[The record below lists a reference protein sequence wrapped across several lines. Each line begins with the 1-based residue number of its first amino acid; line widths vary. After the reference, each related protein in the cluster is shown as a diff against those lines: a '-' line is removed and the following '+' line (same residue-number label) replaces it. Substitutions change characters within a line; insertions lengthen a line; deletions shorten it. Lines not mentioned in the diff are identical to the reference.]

1 MTVGDLRELLDED
14 WACLGLTVFAI
25 RALKNML
32 QNSTSSLEFNASIV

>member
-14 WACLGLTVFAI
+14 WLSLGLTVFAI

-32 QNSTSSLEFNASIV
+32 KNSSSHLETSIPTV